1 MPQVQVI
8 QPIQLQPKRLRVAAY
23 ARVSSDSSDQ
33 LNSLSV
39 QVDYYTHL
47 IQENPNWDFAG
58 IYADEGISGTST
70 KHREQFNRLMDDC
83 RAGLIDRVLVK
94 SASRLARNT
103 ADALASVREM
113 KSLGVTVV
121 FEKEGFDTETSN
133 GEMIL
138 SMICAVAQEES
149 LSISKNLKWGIRKRM
164 QDGTYLNGM
173 SPFGFEKQESQL
185 IPIEREAEIVR
196 YIYSSFL
203 VGVGTVQI
211 AEELNRRYPKEN
223 GTWYVSAVRRIL
235 MNEKYIGD
243 VHHQKNFTPD
253 DLPLL
258 CQKNS
263 GQLPQYYVQNH
274 HKALVSR
281 QEFEKVQ
288 TLLKRKGT
296 ERNHQNTCAFSN
308 KLYCAECG
316 SVFSR
321 KVRANGVVVWGCR
334 KHLDKEKLINTNP
347 SISPVPKSDG
357 SMVENPEENPVLPE
371 LATHKCIPLA
381 YMANPALM
389 QTAIHYLTGYHF
401 RQEHPYQASDVPDE
415 ARQNAFEL
423 LNTCLVEMCCT
434 TGTQTYRGSLVTADK
449 ILAEISHASN
459 GCEEDGLFPYVE
471 DVLDTFLQA
480 ISTRKIKNI
489 PQYMKSLLW
498 TSFATYKLNT
508 INGIAA
514 PCKGASHANRLH

>member
-8 QPIQLQPKRLRVAAY
+8 QPIQQQPKRLRVAAY
-23 ARVSSDSSDQ
+23 ARVSSDSEDQ

-58 IYADEGISGTST
+58 IYADEGITGTST
-70 KHREQFNRLMDDC
+70 KHREQFNRLLDDC

-94 SASRLARNT
+94 SASRFARNT

-138 SMICAVAQEES
+138 SMICATAQEES

-173 SPFGFEKQESQL
+173 SPFGYEKQESQL

-296 ERNHQNTCAFSN
+296 ERKNQNTCAFSN

-334 KHLDKEKLINTNP
+334 KHLDKSELCPVKPVYEADLCRVCGKP
-347 SISPVPKSDG
+347 YCSI
-357 SMVENPEENPVLPE
+357 
-371 LATHKCIPLA
+371 
-381 YMANPALM
+381 
-389 QTAIHYLTGYHF
+389 
-401 RQEHPYQASDVPDE
+401 
-415 ARQNAFEL
+415 
-423 LNTCLVEMCCT
+423 
-434 TGTQTYRGSLVTADK
+434 
-449 ILAEISHASN
+449 
-459 GCEEDGLFPYVE
+459 
-471 DVLDTFLQA
+471 
-480 ISTRKIKNI
+480 
-489 PQYMKSLLW
+489 
-498 TSFATYKLNT
+498 
-508 INGIAA
+508 
-514 PCKGASHANRLH
+514 

>member
-8 QPIQLQPKRLRVAAY
+8 QPIQQQPKRLRVAAY
-23 ARVSSDSSDQ
+23 ARVSSDSEDQ

-58 IYADEGISGTST
+58 IYADEGITGTST
-70 KHREQFNRLMDDC
+70 KHREQFNRLLDDC

-94 SASRLARNT
+94 SASRFARNT

-138 SMICAVAQEES
+138 SMICATAQEES

-173 SPFGFEKQESQL
+173 SPFGYEKQESQL

-296 ERNHQNTCAFSN
+296 ERKNQNTCAFSN

-321 KVRANGVVVWGCR
+321 KVRANGVVAWGCR
-334 KHLDKEKLINTNP
+334 KHLDKSELCPVKPVYEADLCRVFLSMYNKLQANRDKVLRPAMDDLASLRYLQEQRNSERVTIT
-347 SISPVPKSDG
+347 
-357 SMVENPEENPVLPE
+357 EEIQRLG
-371 LATHKCIPLA
+371 K
-381 YMANPALM
+381 
-389 QTAIHYLTGYHF
+389 
-401 RQEHPYQASDVPDE
+401 
-415 ARQNAFEL
+415 QNHNLERL
-423 LNTCLVEMCCT
+423 RT
-434 TGTQTYRGSLVTADK
+434 TGCIDSAQYWERRAVIEQQLIEKKALLMRRFFNKNVEKVLRQTKG
-449 ILAEISHASN
+449 
-459 GCEEDGLFPYVE
+459 
-471 DVLDTFLQA
+471 
-480 ISTRKIKNI
+480 ISTRLPAGPPLTDFDEAAFTALVSRVKISSTAI
-489 PQYMKSLLW
+489 TFGL
-498 TSFATYKLNT
+498 
-508 INGIAA
+508 INGMNL
-514 PCKGASHANRLH
+514 PEGRTEP

>member
-8 QPIQLQPKRLRVAAY
+8 QPIQQQPKRLRVAAY

-58 IYADEGISGTST
+58 IYADEGITGTST
-70 KHREQFNRLMDDC
+70 KHREQFNRLLEDC

-94 SASRLARNT
+94 SASRFARNT

-121 FEKEGFDTETSN
+121 FEKEGFDTETAN

-138 SMICAVAQEES
+138 SMICATAQEES

-173 SPFGFEKQESQL
+173 SPFGYEKQESQL

-274 HKALVSR
+274 HEALVSR

-296 ERNHQNTCAFSN
+296 ERKNQNTCAFSN

-334 KHLDKEKLINTNP
+334 KHLDKSELC
-347 SISPVPKSDG
+347 PVKPVYEADLCRVFL
-357 SMVENPEENPVLPE
+357 SMYN
-371 LATHKCIPLA
+371 K
-381 YMANPALM
+381 
-389 QTAIHYLTGYHF
+389 
-401 RQEHPYQASDVPDE
+401 
-415 ARQNAFEL
+415 
-423 LNTCLVEMCCT
+423 
-434 TGTQTYRGSLVTADK
+434 
-449 ILAEISHASN
+449 
-459 GCEEDGLFPYVE
+459 
-471 DVLDTFLQA
+471 LQA
-480 ISTRKIKNI
+480 NREKVLRPAMDDLASLRYLQEQRNAERVTITEEIQRLGKQNHNLERLHTIGCIDSAQYWERRAVIEQQLIEKKALLMRRFFNKNVEKVLRQTKGISTRLAAGPPLTDFDEAAFTALVSRVKISSTAI
-489 PQYMKSLLW
+489 TFGL
-498 TSFATYKLNT
+498 
-508 INGIAA
+508 INGMKLTEGRTE
-514 PCKGASHANRLH
+514 P

>member
-8 QPIQLQPKRLRVAAY
+8 QPIQQQPKRLRVAAY
-23 ARVSSDSSDQ
+23 ARVSSDSEDQ

-58 IYADEGISGTST
+58 IYADEGITGTST

-94 SASRLARNT
+94 SASRFARNT

-121 FEKEGFDTETSN
+121 FEKEGFDTETAN

-149 LSISKNLKWGIRKRM
+149 LSISKNLKWSIRKRM
-164 QDGTYLNGM
+164 RDGTYLNGM
-173 SPFGFEKQESQL
+173 SPFGYEKQESQL

-196 YIYSSFL
+196 YIYNSFL
-203 VGVGTVQI
+203 VGAGTVQI
-211 AEELNRRYPKEN
+211 TEELNRRYPKEN

-296 ERNHQNTCAFSN
+296 ERKHQNTCAFSN

-334 KHLDKEKLINTNP
+334 KHLDKSELC
-347 SISPVPKSDG
+347 PVKPVYEADLCRVFL
-357 SMVENPEENPVLPE
+357 SMYN
-371 LATHKCIPLA
+371 K
-381 YMANPALM
+381 
-389 QTAIHYLTGYHF
+389 
-401 RQEHPYQASDVPDE
+401 
-415 ARQNAFEL
+415 
-423 LNTCLVEMCCT
+423 
-434 TGTQTYRGSLVTADK
+434 
-449 ILAEISHASN
+449 
-459 GCEEDGLFPYVE
+459 
-471 DVLDTFLQA
+471 LQA
-480 ISTRKIKNI
+480 NREKVLR
-489 PQYMKSLLW
+489 PAMDDLASLRYLQEQR
-498 TSFATYKLNT
+498 
-508 INGIAA
+508 NGIRVGV
-514 PCKGASHANRLH
+514 CKKDRHYRHHRHAYSEMTLAVYYCSKQKQ

>member
-1 MPQVQVI
+1 
-8 QPIQLQPKRLRVAAY
+8 
-23 ARVSSDSSDQ
+23 
-33 LNSLSV
+33 
-39 QVDYYTHL
+39 
-47 IQENPNWDFAG
+47 
-58 IYADEGISGTST
+58 
-70 KHREQFNRLMDDC
+70 
-83 RAGLIDRVLVK
+83 
-94 SASRLARNT
+94 
-103 ADALASVREM
+103 
-113 KSLGVTVV
+113 
-121 FEKEGFDTETSN
+121 
-133 GEMIL
+133 
-138 SMICAVAQEES
+138 
-149 LSISKNLKWGIRKRM
+149 M

-173 SPFGFEKQESQL
+173 SPFGYEKQESQL

-296 ERNHQNTCAFSN
+296 ERKNQNTCAFSN

-334 KHLDKEKLINTNP
+334 KHLDKSELCPVKPVYEADLCRVFLSMYNKLQANRDKVLRPAMDDLASLRYLQEQRNSERVTIT
-347 SISPVPKSDG
+347 
-357 SMVENPEENPVLPE
+357 EEIQRLG
-371 LATHKCIPLA
+371 K
-381 YMANPALM
+381 
-389 QTAIHYLTGYHF
+389 
-401 RQEHPYQASDVPDE
+401 
-415 ARQNAFEL
+415 QNHNLERL
-423 LNTCLVEMCCT
+423 RT
-434 TGTQTYRGSLVTADK
+434 TGCIDSAQYWERRAVIEQQLIEKKALLMRRFFNKNVEKVLRQTKG
-449 ILAEISHASN
+449 
-459 GCEEDGLFPYVE
+459 
-471 DVLDTFLQA
+471 
-480 ISTRKIKNI
+480 ISTRLAAGPPLTDFDEAAFTALVSRVKISSTAI
-489 PQYMKSLLW
+489 TFGL
-498 TSFATYKLNT
+498 
-508 INGIAA
+508 INGMNL
-514 PCKGASHANRLH
+514 PEGRTEP